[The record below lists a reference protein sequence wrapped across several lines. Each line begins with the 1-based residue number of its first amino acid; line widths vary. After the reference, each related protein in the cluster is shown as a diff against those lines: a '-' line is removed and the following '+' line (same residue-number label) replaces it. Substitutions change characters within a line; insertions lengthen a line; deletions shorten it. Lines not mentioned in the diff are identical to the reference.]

1 MKPLAYR
8 LRPKEFSEVYGQ
20 DHLVGENGI
29 IRAMLKKK
37 LFSFILHGNPGTG
50 KTTIALITA
59 EKSGLDYYH
68 FNAST
73 DNKARLMEII
83 ETTTY
88 RDILIII
95 DEIHRM
101 KTDIQ
106 DYLLPYLENGKVI
119 IIGITTL
126 NPYSSVNKA
135 IRSRCH
141 IYKVLDIETDSILK
155 ALKGATHSDE
165 LDYDGEIDLDVLS
178 YISKVSNNEIRTAL
192 NNLEMITIYG
202 AKQDKINLA
211 IAKRALGDKSLSLD
225 DGNDYYDILSAFQKS
240 LRGSDVQASLHYL
253 SRLIL
258 LEDMD
263 SIIRRLLVTVYEDVG
278 LANPNLGPR
287 VLAACE
293 TAKKVGFPEARIP
306 LSVAVIET
314 ALSPKSNTAI
324 TAIDKAISRYKSGV
338 VGPIPDHILNRE
350 IAKNPE
356 IYKYPHNYK
365 HAVVYQQYLPNN
377 IIDDVYYEPKEESS
391 YEIALKKRIELLKN
405 IK

>member
-20 DHLVGENGI
+20 DHLVGEDGI

-126 NPYSSVNKA
+126 NPYNSVNKA